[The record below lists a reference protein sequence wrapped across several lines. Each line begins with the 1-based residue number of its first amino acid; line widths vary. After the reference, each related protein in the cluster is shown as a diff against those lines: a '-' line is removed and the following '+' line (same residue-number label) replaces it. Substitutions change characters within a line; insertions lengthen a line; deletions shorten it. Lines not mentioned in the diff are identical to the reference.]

1 MESAKKALG
10 LTKYFIA
17 LPPARHLAAMLLFG
31 AIIGG
36 ALLGGLVGGW
46 SNPSALLSGAG
57 SAIIA
62 VAVPSFG
69 CALALSTL
77 RRRVKLERA
86 LAIALLSSFVY
97 MVFYLLAFALRTV
110 YAAGFNLIFV
120 GFGLSFLLW
129 FSTLKFAFGLR
140 RSAWLFAIAQMLAY
154 TFFLIA
160 GTSIYSGGV
169 SDLLVRIGLAAVV
182 FVGALYGLLF
192 IASGPLKKNL
202 GLSSPDVLSMFSSQW
217 LYGEK
222 DLEDAFDE
230 MGETA
235 TTWVGVAEWRTPAGK
250 MHWVVPYLHF
260 GPFGNLGGSQFS
272 FQIAQA
278 LKSQG
283 TEVFVFHG
291 TATHDLDPVSS
302 SELAAVVGAART
314 AIAHLSP
321 KPARFSLHEESSG
334 DSTCYLLGI
343 NNYAIASFTRA
354 PLSTE
359 DVNLAIGWALMEKA
373 NAQYADSLV
382 IDCHNAETGDV
393 DYVEAGSPI
402 SFDMADALD
411 KAMKS
416 RSKAERLLAGWA
428 SEYPIHLPG
437 VGSGGIKVACFGPR
451 TSRPNFVVLLDSNGI
466 TQEARERLIESVS
479 RTFVGDGMVEIYTTD
494 THQLNSIKGVFNPAG
509 AEGIERLE
517 RIVLSLAK
525 QAHAA
530 LAPASFDMKKERLSI
545 KVLGP
550 YQSAEIV
557 STLNSVVS
565 VLRIAVPAALI
576 LSILA
581 LLWLLARL

>member
-10 LTKYFIA
+10 LTKYFVA
-17 LPPARHLAAMLLFG
+17 LPPARYLAALLLFG
-31 AIIGG
+31 SMIGG

-57 SAIIA
+57 SAVIA

-69 CALALSTL
+69 CALALSAL
-77 RRRVKLERA
+77 RRRVKLERS
-86 LAIALLSSFVY
+86 LAIALISSIVY
-97 MVFYLLAFALRTV
+97 MIFYLLSFALRTIHP
-110 YAAGFNLIFV
+110 AGFNLIFV
-120 GFGLSFLLW
+120 GFGLSFLIW
-129 FSTLKFAFGLR
+129 FAALKFAFGLN
-140 RSAWLFAIAQMLAY
+140 RSAWLFAIAQMLVY
-154 TFFLIA
+154 MCFLIA
-160 GTSIYSGGV
+160 GTSLYSGGV
-169 SDLLVRIGLAAVV
+169 SDLLVRVVLAAVV

-222 DLEDAFDE
+222 DLEEAFDE

-235 TTWVGVAEWRTPAGK
+235 STWVGVAEWRTSAGK
-250 MHWVVPYLHF
+250 MQWVVPYLHF

-272 FQIAQA
+272 FQISQA
-278 LKSQG
+278 LHSQG
-283 TEVFVFHG
+283 IDVFVFHG

-302 SELAAVVGAART
+302 SELAAVVGAARN
-314 AIAHLSP
+314 AISHLSP
-321 KPARFSLHEESSG
+321 KPARFHLREESSG
-334 DSTCYLLGI
+334 DSTCYLMGI
-343 NNYAIASFTRA
+343 NGYAIASFTRA

-373 NAQYADSLV
+373 NARYTDSLV

-402 SFDMADALD
+402 SLEMADALD
-411 KAMKS
+411 KALQSKS
-416 RSKAERLLAGWA
+416 KDERLLAGWA
-428 SEYPIHLPG
+428 SEFPINLPG
-437 VGSGGIKVACFGPR
+437 VGSGGIRVACFGPR
-451 TSRPNFVVLLDSNGI
+451 TSRPNFVVLIDSNGI
-466 TQEARERLIESVS
+466 TQEAREKLIESVS
-479 RTFVGDGMVEIYTTD
+479 HTFVGDGMVEVYTTD

-509 AEGIERLE
+509 AAGLDRLE
-517 RIVLSLAK
+517 RIVLALAR

-576 LSILA
+576 LSVLA
-581 LLWLLARL
+581 LLWLLARF